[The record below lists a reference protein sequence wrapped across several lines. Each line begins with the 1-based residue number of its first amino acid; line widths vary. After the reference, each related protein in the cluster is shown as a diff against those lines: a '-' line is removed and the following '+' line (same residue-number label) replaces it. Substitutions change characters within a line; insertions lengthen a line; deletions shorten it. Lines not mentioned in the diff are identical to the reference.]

1 MESIRERLENPF
13 VVGALGLF
21 VGIILGLIWGWVID
35 PVEYAGAFPRDLV
48 YEQKVEYMRMA
59 LEAYQGNGNAEKA
72 IARYNALEDD
82 AAQALNE
89 VLQDPQD
96 LNPETVA
103 SFSAAVGAGAPVEPE
118 LPEQPAAEE
127 QPPAEE
133 EPAEERSLFA
143 RLLPWLCGIALV
155 GAAVLIY
162 FFIVRSRQ
170 VTQSQPTPAMQ
181 AQQAAREAE
190 RTDYAVTG
198 AEPPVTQFMASY
210 KIGDDLFD
218 DSFSIDSP
226 IGEFLGECGVGI
238 SDTIGS
244 ADPKKVTAFEVWLFD
259 KNDIQTVTN
268 VVMSAYA
275 FNDPATRQRLE
286 AKGEPVLAEP
296 GGETVLE
303 TQTLQMVARVVEM
316 SYGVDG
322 ALPEDSFFD
331 QLILELAVWSK

>member
-1 MESIRERLENPF
+1 MESIQRRLENPL

-21 VGIILGLIWGWVID
+21 VGIILGLLWGWVID
-35 PVEYAGAFPRDLV
+35 PVEYVGAYPRDLV
-48 YEQKVEYMRMA
+48 YEEKVDYMRMA
-59 LEAYQGNGNAEKA
+59 VEAYQGNGNAEKA
-72 IARYNALEDD
+72 MARYNALEGD
-82 AAQALNE
+82 AQQALTD

-96 LNPETVA
+96 LNPETIA
-103 SFSAAVGAGAPVEPE
+103 AFSAAVGAGVPE
-118 LPEQPAAEE
+118 LPPAAE
-127 QPPAEE
+127 QPPEGE
-133 EPAEERSLFA
+133 EPAEEKSLAA
-143 RLLPWLCGIALV
+143 RVLPWLCGFSLL

-170 VTQSQPTPAMQ
+170 VSQAQPTPAMQ
-181 AQQAAREAE
+181 AQQAARQAAW
-190 RTDYAVTG
+190 TDYTVTG
-198 AEPPVTQFMASY
+198 AEPPITQFMASY

-226 IGEFLGECGVGI
+226 VGEFLGECGVGI

-244 ADPKKVTAFEVWLFD
+244 ADPKKAAAFEVWLFD
-259 KNDIQTVTN
+259 KNDIQTVTK

-322 ALPEDSFFD
+322 ALPQNSFFD
-331 QLILELAVWSK
+331 QLILELAIWSKT